1 MSKKNVFLRHIRD
14 MHEVPYQILKLG
26 LALISLYTAI
36 IHIVVDITM
45 PDVVYAYHIFLTASE
60 YITISIVLLV
70 IGSAWL
76 YRLFGAQKEES
87 DH

>member
-1 MSKKNVFLRHIRD
+1 MPKKNDFLQHIRD
-14 MHEVPYQILKLG
+14 MHVVPYQILKLG

-60 YITISIVLLV
+60 YISISIVLLV

-76 YRLFGAQKEES
+76 YRLFGAQKEKS

>member
-1 MSKKNVFLRHIRD
+1 MPNKNGFLQHIRD
-14 MHEVPYQILKLG
+14 MHVVPYQILKLG

-60 YITISIVLLV
+60 YISISIVLLV

-76 YRLFGAQKEES
+76 YRLFGAQKEKS